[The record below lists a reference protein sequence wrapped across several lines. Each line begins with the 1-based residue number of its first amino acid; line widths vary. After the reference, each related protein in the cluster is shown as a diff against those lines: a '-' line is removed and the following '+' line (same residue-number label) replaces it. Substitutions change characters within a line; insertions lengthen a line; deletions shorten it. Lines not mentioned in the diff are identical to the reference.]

1 MFHTSPF
8 LLFFFLLLAF
18 SCSESKPDYAAYECD
33 SPIFGEWHSI
43 NSFYRAKI
51 SYKDLIV
58 YTETCQSDF
67 EVDCPAYDPI
77 WPIEGKISVKDLSEE
92 SSSCF
97 QSIVNSC
104 SYRVVDSNQFILN
117 CENQEIELFRF

>member
-1 MFHTSPF
+1 MFHLSY
-8 LLFFFLLLAF
+8 LLIFFFLFFAF
-18 SCSESKPDYAAYECD
+18 SCSDSKPDYAFQECD

-43 NSFYRAKI
+43 NYYYKAKI

-58 YTETCQSDF
+58 YSETCQSDF
-67 EVDCPAYDPI
+67 KVECPAYDPI
-77 WPIEGKISVKDLSEE
+77 WPIVGKISVKDLSEE